1 MRPRATSGQIC
12 RCSVDHDTNDD
23 NVHRPKLSISIP
35 IPMPIPIS
43 MSPMPRRWIMHV
55 DMDAFYAAIEQRDN
69 PALRGRP
76 VVVGALPGGR
86 GVVATCSYEA
96 RCFGIRSAM
105 PINEAHR
112 RCPDAIYLR
121 PRMAHYVGV
130 SRRIREVL
138 SGISPRVE
146 QVSID
151 EAYVDLAGLE
161 GAIGPPSAIGGRIKA
176 LVGEAVGLTV
186 SVGIGPN
193 RLIAKL
199 ASDYHKPDGLTV
211 VAPEQVQ
218 AFLDPQPVSVLRGV
232 GPRTLPRL
240 QRLGIRTVAD
250 LRRQPPVAVQ
260 LAVGA
265 QQARHLLAQSRGL
278 ASSEVHPHRARKSIS
293 KETTFARDQTSPTL
307 LQETLRGLAAEVAAT
322 ARRHQVAGRVVT
334 LKVRYQ
340 GFETHG
346 RRRRLSQPTA
356 REQVLL
362 DEAWS
367 LFQHGRLP
375 RLPVRLIGVG
385 LAELGPP
392 MPEQPDLFDTDAAR
406 ERERRL
412 AAAVA
417 AVNTRFGSGALR
429 LGLSEPLALGD
440 DEDQK

>member
-1 MRPRATSGQIC
+1 MQQ
-12 RCSVDHDTNDD
+12 
-23 NVHRPKLSISIP
+23 
-35 IPMPIPIS
+35 
-43 MSPMPRRWIMHV
+43 RWIMHV

-96 RCFGIRSAM
+96 RRFGIRSAM

-112 RCPDAIYLR
+112 RCPDAVYLR
-121 PRMAHYVGV
+121 PRMAHYAAI

-138 SGISPRVE
+138 NGIAPRVE

-151 EAYVDLAGLE
+151 EAFVDLAGLE
-161 GAIGPPSAIGGRIKA
+161 RRIGPPSAIGRRVKA

-199 ASDYHKPDGLTV
+199 ASDFHKPDGLTV
-211 VAPEQVQ
+211 VAPDQVQ

-232 GPRTLPRL
+232 GPRTLSKL

-250 LRRQPPVAVQ
+250 LRRQPPVTLQ
-260 LAVGA
+260 IAVGA
-265 QQARHLLAQSRGL
+265 QQARHLLAQSQGL
-278 ASSEVHPHRARKSIS
+278 ASSEVQPDRARKSIS
-293 KETTFARDQTSPTL
+293 KETTFAQDQTSPVL
-307 LQETLRGLAAEVAAT
+307 LHETLRGLAAEVAAT
-322 ARRHQVAGRVVT
+322 ARRHQVAGRVIT

-346 RRRRLSQPTA
+346 RQRRLSQSTDSE
-356 REQVLL
+356 RVLL
-362 DEAWS
+362 AEAWS

-385 LAELGPP
+385 LTELGPP
-392 MPEQPDLFDTDAAR
+392 LPEQPDLFEAEAAGAR
-406 ERERRL
+406 EHRL
-412 AAAVA
+412 AAVVA

-429 LGLSEPLALGD
+429 LGLSEPCSAGD
-440 DEDQK
+440 EGDQK

>member
-1 MRPRATSGQIC
+1 MS
-12 RCSVDHDTNDD
+12 SVDDDDDDDNDD
-23 NVHRPKLSISIP
+23 DSVHRPKLSISIP
-35 IPMPIPIS
+35 IPIPIPIPISIS
-43 MSPMPRRWIMHV
+43 MSPMPQRWIMHV

-96 RCFGIRSAM
+96 RRFGIRSAM
-105 PINEAHR
+105 PINEAYR

-130 SRRIREVL
+130 SRHIREVL
-138 SGISPRVE
+138 SGISSRVE

-161 GAIGPPSAIGGRIKA
+161 ARIGPPSAIGGRVKA

-199 ASDYHKPDGLTV
+199 ASDFHKPDGLTV

-218 AFLDPQPVSVLRGV
+218 GFLDPQPVSVLRGV

-265 QQARHLLAQSRGL
+265 QQARQLLAQSQGL
-278 ASSEVHPHRARKSIS
+278 ASSEVHPDRARKSIS

-307 LQETLRGLAAEVAAT
+307 LHETMRSLAAEVAAT
-322 ARRHQVAGRVVT
+322 ARRTRVAGRVIT

-385 LAELGPP
+385 LAELGLP

-429 LGLSEPLALGD
+429 LGLPEPLALRD
-440 DEDQK
+440 DGEQK

>member
-1 MRPRATSGQIC
+1 MS
-12 RCSVDHDTNDD
+12 SVDDD
-23 NVHRPKLSISIP
+23 DDSVHRPKLSISIP
-35 IPMPIPIS
+35 IPIPIPIPIS
-43 MSPMPRRWIMHV
+43 MNPMPQRWIMHV

-96 RCFGIRSAM
+96 RRFGIRSAM
-105 PINEAHR
+105 PINEAYR

-130 SRRIREVL
+130 SRHIREVL
-138 SGISPRVE
+138 SGISSRVE

-161 GAIGPPSAIGGRIKA
+161 ARIGPPSAIGGRVKA

-199 ASDYHKPDGLTV
+199 ASDFHKPDGLTV

-218 AFLDPQPVSVLRGV
+218 GFLDPQPVSVLRGV
-232 GPRTLPRL
+232 GPRTLPTL

-265 QQARHLLAQSRGL
+265 QQARQLLAQSQGL
-278 ASSEVHPHRARKSIS
+278 ASSEVHPDRARKSIS

-307 LQETLRGLAAEVAAT
+307 LHETMRGLAGAT
-322 ARRHQVAGRVVT
+322 ETDAQPDPVTRHAWWPVHNTASTAGWRDSAAGRACVQRSAVST
-334 LKVRYQ
+334 
-340 GFETHG
+340 
-346 RRRRLSQPTA
+346 RRP
-356 REQVLL
+356 
-362 DEAWS
+362 
-367 LFQHGRLP
+367 
-375 RLPVRLIGVG
+375 
-385 LAELGPP
+385 
-392 MPEQPDLFDTDAAR
+392 
-406 ERERRL
+406 
-412 AAAVA
+412 
-417 AVNTRFGSGALR
+417 GA
-429 LGLSEPLALGD
+429 
-440 DEDQK
+440 